1 MFDSVDIANI
11 NCAVKRVGEKAANR
25 SWNLIKKELAELPKT
40 PTNISRDVILSE
52 LNSALG
58 DVLTKNNDTAADTI
72 NRLMIKLT
80 PVD

>member
-40 PTNISRDVILSE
+40 PTNKQSDVIPLWRVRDVLQGHFDYKTVNIVMDDME
-52 LNSALG
+52 
-58 DVLTKNNDTAADTI
+58 
-72 NRLMIKLT
+72 
-80 PVD
+80 